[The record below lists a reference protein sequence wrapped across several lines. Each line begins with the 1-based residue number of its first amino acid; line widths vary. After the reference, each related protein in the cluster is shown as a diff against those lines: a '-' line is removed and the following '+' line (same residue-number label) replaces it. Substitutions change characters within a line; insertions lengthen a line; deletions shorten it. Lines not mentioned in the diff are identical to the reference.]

1 MDVYTKANCHCL
13 MRWQFILTYLLFNC
27 YGEIS
32 NSFIVTVIR
41 LNAAYGIVLYQ
52 STVCDYHCN
61 EFSLREHL
69 TVNQGVVGSSP
80 TGGAKLTKSETKAYR
95 RWFRISFAFRR
106 LAMIRHCVWHLARSP
121 PICPFDIDANT

>member
-1 MDVYTKANCHCL
+1 MN
-13 MRWQFILTYLLFNC
+13 
-27 YGEIS
+27 
-32 NSFIVTVIR
+32 
-41 LNAAYGIVLYQ
+41 
-52 STVCDYHCN
+52 
-61 EFSLREHL
+61 FSLTETLKSIELPNNQYSSLAQSVEHL

>member
-1 MDVYTKANCHCL
+1 MGIYTTVNCHCL

-80 TGGAKLTKSETKAYR
+80 TGGAIPMLQKGNSQKDHKILWSFCYSKAAISQYLVFGCSKESCVNLGKL
-95 RWFRISFAFRR
+95 F
-106 LAMIRHCVWHLARSP
+106 
-121 PICPFDIDANT
+121 